1 MKTYNQLLNNKNLD
15 KFDLF
20 IEDVNNI
27 LEFYSILD
35 DESVNE
41 EYVALDEANFAAAFV
56 RSPVNSV
63 KISNKSKQLQKAI
76 IAKEILD
83 FDFEKK
89 KEAVKKKL
97 ENDPERRKLQTDKL
111 DKLKKLKVTAASEIV
126 KNIKDEMDGHAGG
139 NKIVKDF
146 NAYKKIEAT
155 KNAYVKIMNMA
166 DDEESKQL
174 GIKVKSL
181 NNNLKNKEERFK
193 EYTVDKDPKK

>member
-1 MKTYNQLLNNKNLD
+1 MKTYNQILNNKNLD

-56 RSPVNSV
+56 RSPINSV
-63 KISNKSKQLQKAI
+63 KISNKSKKLQKAI

-97 ENDPERRKLQTDKL
+97 ENDPERRKIQTDKL

-126 KNIKDEMDGHAGG
+126 KSVKDEMDDHAGG

-146 NAYKKIEAT
+146 SAYKKIEAT
-155 KNAYVKIMNMA
+155 KNAFVKIMNMA

-193 EYTVDKDPKK
+193 EYTVDKDAKK